1 MEKHQVFLWNILG
14 FGYLFQSTFQRQI
27 HAFLTSTCGSSC
39 GISIY
44 YTSKILTYFFRDYCS
59 MLVFMLVPWAQLPS
73 STNEKQV
80 GAPWISDA
88 PMCNVKKK
96 PCKWVLP
103 SRELTYPTL
112 GKGKS
117 SSKCHFGGDMLV
129 PWRVS
134 ILAKQLQFGCT
145 YPFIESKPQ
154 RHPQLLLH
162 DGSSTF
168 LNGFPAR
175 TEAKIDLGV
184 WNTYIIQ
191 QHLVQIWVTYILLLL
206 LSLWFHL
213 HCYCYLYYSY
223 QLQLDHLCTIEN
235 HIYYNT
241 VVKLESR
248 FWGHVFKD
256 KTALLD

>member
-1 MEKHQVFLWNILG
+1 MGITLQGINI
-14 FGYLFQSTFQRQI
+14 S
-27 HAFLTSTCGSSC
+27 H
-39 GISIY
+39 
-44 YTSKILTYFFRDYCS
+44 
-59 MLVFMLVPWAQLPS
+59 
-73 STNEKQV
+73 
-80 GAPWISDA
+80 
-88 PMCNVKKK
+88 
-96 PCKWVLP
+96 
-103 SRELTYPTL
+103 L
-112 GKGKS
+112 GKRKIIF
-117 SSKCHFGGDMLV
+117 KMPFWGDMLV

-134 ILAKQLQFGCT
+134 ILAKQVQFGCT

-154 RHPQLLLH
+154 SHPQLLLH

-184 WNTYIIQ
+184 WKMYIIQ
-191 QHLVQIWVTYILLLL
+191 QHLVQNWVTYILLVL
-206 LSLWFHL
+206 LSLSFYL
-213 HCYCYLYYSY
+213 HCYCYLYYFY

-248 FWGHVFKD
+248 LWGHVFKG